1 VHLLATDA
9 HWADERPP
17 VLSAGRRAAASVVG
31 EDAARKLVE
40 DNPRAIIEGRD
51 LA

>member
-1 VHLLATDA
+1 
-9 HWADERPP
+9 
-17 VLSAGRRAAASVVG
+17 VLSEGRRAAAAVVG